1 MTPTNETIAVGTG
14 NEAAPGQARD
24 GRGVPPVLELDT
36 VSKIYQ
42 TTPPVHALRGVS
54 LTVQPGELVGIV
66 GPSGSG
72 KTTLLHLVG
81 TLDRPS
87 SGVVRLLGID
97 VAKMADA
104 DLAGLR
110 ATKIGFVFQQFF
122 LAEHETVLDNV
133 ADGLLYAGIALSERR
148 ERALGALERV
158 GLTTRPQARPT
169 QLSGGQRQRVAIARA
184 LVGQPAIVLA
194 DEPTGNLDSATGQ
207 SILALIDELHTE
219 GATILVITHDRDI
232 AEGMPRRVEMLDGNI
247 VADNNPARPLPIAT
261 LNGNHPERVE
271 GDPWPSGGAQS

>member
-1 MTPTNETIAVGTG
+1 MTPSNETIPVGIGIDTELG
-14 NEAAPGQARD
+14 SASDAK
-24 GRGVPPVLELDT
+24 GVPPVLELDT
-36 VSKIYQ
+36 VSKIYE
-42 TTPPVHALRGVS
+42 TTPPVHALRGVN
-54 LTVQPGELVGIV
+54 LTVHPGELVGIV

>member
-1 MTPTNETIAVGTG
+1 MTATNETIAAGTG
-14 NEAAPGQARD
+14 NDTVLAAARD
-24 GRGVPPVLELDT
+24 GADIDPVLELDA
-36 VSKIYQ
+36 VSKIYP

-148 ERALGALERV
+148 ERARDALERV
-158 GLTTRPQARPT
+158 GLDTRPQARPT

-207 SILALIDELHTE
+207 SILALIDELHAE
-219 GATILVITHDRDI
+219 GATILVITHDRGI
-232 AEGMPRRVEMLDGNI
+232 ADRMPRQVEMLDGNI
-247 VADNNPARPLPIAT
+247 VADSRPRQPPLTGAP
-261 LNGNHPERVE
+261 NGDHQPRIE
-271 GDPWPSGGAQS
+271 GTPGAPGEMR